1 MTSRSEGS
9 LARHMIALALVHVAQ
24 SVYGMAA
31 IHAYTA
37 AAVATQGDA
46 FAWATSR
53 FNALSL
59 ALKSATVTAGNWRSA
74 GSRIACHGR
83 CVGFSVLFDTFSSG
97 IRRGRSICS
106 YVLA

>member
-1 MTSRSEGS
+1 
-9 LARHMIALALVHVAQ
+9 MIALALVHVAQ

-53 FNALSL
+53 FNVLSL
-59 ALKSATVTAGNWRSA
+59 ALKSATVTAGYWRSA

-83 CVGFSVLFDTFSSG
+83 CVGFSVSFDTFSLGFTVGDRFALMYSHK
-97 IRRGRSICS
+97 IDVSLPPR
-106 YVLA
+106 